1 MGLTD
6 DVSGKIGCHH
16 AWADS
21 PVNDLS
27 EVGFDGSVGSTPV
40 WWGGVF
46 QSLEVVLENILV
58 RSRESYR
65 NKEKRR
71 LYMFL
76 CVGEFSVNLLF
87 I

>member
-27 EVGFDGSVGSTPV
+27 EVGFDGSGIECPFGG
-40 WWGGVF
+40 WGGVPALTRVYNIYIYIYIYMRDA
-46 QSLEVVLENILV
+46 SL
-58 RSRESYR
+58 
-65 NKEKRR
+65 
-71 LYMFL
+71 
-76 CVGEFSVNLLF
+76 
-87 I
+87 